1 MKLIII
7 LKRINQIYLLNKNIK
22 FKYIKKPYKYIIYIY
37 IYMEQ
42 KQIINKILEIENED
56 NISIKYKNITK
67 LHNMIDKEEKK
78 LEKLL
83 EKIERVEE
91 SKYDNMELEQILS
104 KFEKS
109 DNIEKKVKYYHSISN
124 KIDNIIN
131 VINN

>member
-1 MKLIII
+1 
-7 LKRINQIYLLNKNIK
+7 
-22 FKYIKKPYKYIIYIY
+22 
-37 IYMEQ
+37 MEQ

>member
-1 MKLIII
+1 MNI
-7 LKRINQIYLLNKNIK
+7 LKIINQLLLNKNIK